1 MITDNNKISADAG
14 LLIIEMEKQG
24 QMIWFFAVSAADKKA
39 FEKAILK
46 LGTVLTMSCTSIS
59 KTSFGTIS

>member
-14 LLIIEMEKQG
+14 LLTKEMEKQG
-24 QMIWFFAVSAADKKA
+24 QMIWFFAVSAAEKSLK
-39 FEKAILK
+39 KAILK